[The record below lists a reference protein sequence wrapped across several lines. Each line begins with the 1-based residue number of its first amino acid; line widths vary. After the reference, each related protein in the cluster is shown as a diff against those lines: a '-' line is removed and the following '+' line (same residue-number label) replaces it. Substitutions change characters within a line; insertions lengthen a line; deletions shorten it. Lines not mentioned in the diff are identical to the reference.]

1 MNNQLLYDQ
10 ISAESCKK
18 ITKAYSTS
26 FSLGVFLL
34 GNEIRDAIHGIYG
47 FVRISDEIVDT
58 FHGYDKETLLNEF
71 ERDTFLAIERGI
83 STNPVLH
90 SFQQVVNKY
99 KIDTALI
106 DSFLY
111 SMKMDLHQ
119 QAYDEEKYKKY
130 IYGSA
135 EVVGLMCL
143 KVFCLGDE
151 VQYEKLKD
159 AALHLGAAFQKVNFL
174 RDLQADYET
183 LGRCYF
189 PNVNFSHFNEHAK
202 KEIEQDIAQDFEIA
216 LEGIRMLPINSRLG
230 VYVAYI
236 YYRKLLD
243 KIHRTPS
250 VKVMQARIRI
260 PNYLKAWLLVKSY
273 KNYYLRMY

>member
-1 MNNQLLYDQ
+1 MSNQHLYDK
-10 ISAESCKK
+10 ISTLTCRK
-18 ITKAYSTS
+18 ITNNYSTS

-34 GNEIRDAIHGIYG
+34 GKEIRDSIHGIYG
-47 FVRISDEIVDT
+47 FVRIADEIVDT

-71 ERDTFLAIERGI
+71 ERDTYLAIERGI

-90 SFQQVVNKY
+90 SFQQVVNTY
-99 KIDTALI
+99 QIDKSLI

-111 SMKMDLHQ
+111 SMRLDLNKRE
-119 QAYDEEKYKKY
+119 YTEEEYKKY
-130 IYGSA
+130 IFGSA

-143 KVFCLGDE
+143 KVFCLGNE
-151 VQYEKLKD
+151 ERYQELKQG
-159 AALHLGAAFQKVNFL
+159 ALHLGAAFQKVNFL

-183 LGRCYF
+183 LGRTYF
-189 PNVNFSHFNEHAK
+189 PNVNFSHFNEHTK
-202 KEIEQDIAQDFEIA
+202 QEIERDISQDFEIA
-216 LEGIRMLPINSRLG
+216 LEGIKRLPINSKLG

-236 YYRKLLD
+236 YYKKLLE

-250 VKVMQARIRI
+250 SQVMQARIRI

-273 KNYYLRMY
+273 KNFHLGML

>member
-1 MNNQLLYDQ
+1 MNNQLLYDK
-10 ISAESCKK
+10 ISAQSCKK
-18 ITKAYSTS
+18 ITNTYSTS

-34 GNEIRDAIHGIYG
+34 GNEIRDAIYGIYG
-47 FVRISDEIVDT
+47 FVRIADEIVDT
-58 FHGYDKETLLNEF
+58 FHGYDKEILLNEF

-90 SFQQVVNKY
+90 SFQQVVNLY
-99 KIDTALI
+99 KIDKSLI

-111 SMKMDLHQ
+111 SMKMDLHPQ
-119 QAYDEEKYKKY
+119 DYDAEKYKKY
-130 IYGSA
+130 IFGSA

-151 VQYEKLKD
+151 VQYQKLKG

-202 KEIEQDIAQDFEIA
+202 KEIEQDIANDFQLA
-216 LEGIRMLPINSRLG
+216 LEGIRQLPLNSRLG

-243 KIHRTPS
+243 KIQATPS
-250 VKVMQARIRI
+250 AKVMQARIRV

-273 KNYYLRMY
+273 KNYCLRMY